1 MCCMPLKHQE
11 NVTTL
16 APLLP
21 TQHPSSSTSKVGLC
35 IWISCKYS
43 SWFLLLF
50 IVLWLSCV
58 WLCNPM
64 DYSMS
69 GFPVLHCLPEFVQTP
84 VHSVG
89 DAIQPPHPLW
99 SLSPLA
105 LNLSQ
110 HQGLFQWV
118 GYLQQVA
125 KGLKLQLEHQSVF
138 PVNIQ
143 DWFPLRLT
151 VFFFLSEEAG
161 FKKLILKYIQRWKPP
176 VWGLSH
182 RTLDE
187 AFGGLL

>member
-1 MCCMPLKHQE
+1 MEL
-11 NVTTL
+11 
-16 APLLP
+16 
-21 TQHPSSSTSKVGLC
+21 SSLVVVVVVQS
-35 IWISCKYS
+35 
-43 SWFLLLF
+43 
-50 IVLWLSCV
+50 LSCV
-58 WLCNPM
+58 QLSDPM

-69 GFPVLHCLPEFVQTP
+69 GFPVLHHLPELAQTH